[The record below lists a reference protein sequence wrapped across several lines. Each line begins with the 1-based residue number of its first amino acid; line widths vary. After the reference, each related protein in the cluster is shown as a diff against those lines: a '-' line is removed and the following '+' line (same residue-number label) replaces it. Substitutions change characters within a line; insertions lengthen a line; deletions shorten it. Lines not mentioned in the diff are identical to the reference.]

1 MAKKTLGEQFTE
13 KGDFVGP
20 RHPVKIPRG
29 KGELELFI
37 RELGYLELQDIYATA
52 RVMSKS
58 AIGLLVAACV
68 EDVEGVQFSYE
79 EVMRLKD
86 PISSTLF
93 FKVAEIQRIGE
104 GESAV
109 KS

>member
-1 MAKKTLGEQFTE
+1 MAKKTLGEQFSRD
-13 KGDFVGP
+13 GDFVGP
-20 RHPVKIPRG
+20 RHAIKVPQG
-29 KGELELFI
+29 EGELELFV

-52 RVMSKS
+52 RVMGKS

-68 EDVEGVQFSYE
+68 EDVEGVRFSYD
-79 EVMRLKD
+79 EVMQLRD
-86 PISSTLF
+86 RVSSVLF
-93 FKVAEIQRIGE
+93 QKVAEIQRIGE